1 MIPLKNRLQGKLE
14 VSVWGAH
21 TRIPMQKYR
30 REECFK
36 MRNRMPIEQV
46 ARLGITVRRR
56 IVFVALA
63 VLAITQVA
71 VFAAEPGETQLPT
84 DDSSYRNFDVAIYC
98 PIQDMRRM
106 ASNPHWLE
114 ESWDVIHRSIK
125 VDKVWLETYRANNQT
140 PEADVRKIKEF
151 FAGKGVK
158 TSGGMMSYVG
168 RPGDRITGFCFTNP
182 DDRERFRKLVAYT
195 AGLFDEIIFDDL
207 FIFNCRCEL
216 CQKAKGDMSWTEYR
230 LKVMKEV
237 GENLVV
243 KNAKQVNPKVHLII
257 KPPNWYEQYQFSGY
271 NLEAQPK
278 VFDMIYTGTE
288 TRDPEN
294 TVMHLQPYQS
304 YGIMRYFE
312 HIKPG
317 HFGGGWVDP
326 GQRQTLNRYTEQL
339 EDTLFAKPKE
349 ITLWS
354 YGGFFDSVKQA
365 DGSSKSD
372 SILAPAAGHAF
383 RKLDSF
389 LGKLGQPYG
398 VAAYKP
404 YHSSGE
410 MYLHNYV
417 GMIGVPM
424 DLYPDF
430 PNDRR
435 TIFLTEHAKFDP
447 DIVSKIIRHLSED
460 KTVIITTGLLKA
472 LQGKG
477 IEKIVEV
484 EYTGRKSLVNQFT
497 FRRIMDEEPAN
508 VYFSDSEILI
518 PELAYG
524 LVDSEEIIQGIYKD
538 NNRYPLLLQV
548 RGLTKGRF
556 YILTIPENFD
566 DLYHLPQEVLS
577 QIRRV
582 MTQDIPVYL
591 DSPSKICLFA
601 YDNNTFI
608 AQSYQPFRTRYNIVI
623 NKVGAKLFDLTSDRE
638 LHGYVNGDTTV
649 FEVLHQPR
657 TYNVYRFE

>member
-1 MIPLKNRLQGKLE
+1 MNTNMRTRAA
-14 VSVWGAH
+14 VNGA
-21 TRIPMQKYR
+21 R
-30 REECFK
+30 R
-36 MRNRMPIEQV
+36 V
-46 ARLGITVRRR
+46 A
-56 IVFVALA
+56 FVALA
-63 VLAITQVA
+63 ALVLAPA
-71 VFAAEPGETQLPT
+71 VLRAAPAEKQAAANG
-84 DDSSYRNFDVAIYC
+84 SGYRNFHVAVYC
-98 PIQDMRRM
+98 AIDDMRRM
-106 ASNPHWLE
+106 AADPQWMQ
-114 ESWDVIHRSIK
+114 ESWDVISRSVK
-125 VDKVWLETYRANNQT
+125 VDKVWLETYRAGSQT
-140 PEADVRKIKEF
+140 AEADVRKVKAF
-151 FAGKGVK
+151 FTGKGVK
-158 TSGGMMSYVG
+158 TSGGMMMCVG
-168 RPGDRITGFCFTNP
+168 RPGDGITGFCYSNP
-182 DDRERFRKLVAYT
+182 QDRERFRQIVAYT
-195 AGLFDEIIFDDL
+195 AGLFDEMIFDDL

-216 CQKAKGDMSWTEYR
+216 CQKAKGDRSWTDYR
-230 LKVMKEV
+230 LAVMKEV

-243 KNAKQVNPKVHLII
+243 KNARSVNPKINIII

-288 TRDPEN
+288 TRDAEN

-304 YGIMRYFE
+304 YDIMRYFE

-326 GQRQTLNRYTEQL
+326 DQRQTLNRYTEQL

-354 YGGFFDSVKQA
+354 YGTWLSTLLRA
-365 DGSSKSD
+365 DGTLKIT
-372 SILAPAAGHAF
+372 SILAAAAGDTF
-383 RKLDSF
+383 EKLDSF
-389 LGKLGQPYG
+389 LDKLGQPYG

-424 DLYPDF
+424 DLYPEF
-430 PNDRR
+430 PADRG

-447 DIVSKIIRHLSED
+447 DIVGKIWQHLNQD
-460 KTVIITTGLLKA
+460 KTVIVTTGLLKA

-484 EYTGRKSLVNQFT
+484 EYTGRKALVNQFAY
-497 FRRIMDEEPAN
+497 RRIMDEEPAN
-508 VYFSDSEILI
+508 VHFSDTAMLI

-524 LVDSEEIIQGIYKD
+524 LVDSEEIIQAIYKD
-538 NNRYPLLLQV
+538 DNRYPMLLRV

-556 YILTIPENFD
+556 YVLTIPESFD

-577 QIRRV
+577 QIRRE
-582 MTQDIPVYL
+582 MMADIPVYL
-591 DSPSKICLFA
+591 DSPAKICLFA

-608 AQSYQPFRTRYNIVI
+608 AKSYQPFRTRYNIVI
-623 NKVGAKLFDLTSDRE
+623 KKAGAKLFDLRSGAE
-638 LHGYVNGDTTV
+638 LNGYVNGDTTV